1 MRKIVLFVYTE
12 RRCEAW
18 VVVMVVADLQ
28 TVAVP
33 AVCAVV
39 AWRLAVVRLA
49 LVALARPR
57 PKQTQLNRQSTG
69 KKASVLFYWVKGG

>member
-1 MRKIVLFVYTE
+1 MVNKYNEKDYLRKIVLFVYSE

-28 TVAVP
+28 TVVVL

-39 AWRLAVVRLA
+39 A
-49 LVALARPR
+49 
-57 PKQTQLNRQSTG
+57 
-69 KKASVLFYWVKGG
+69 

>member
-1 MRKIVLFVYTE
+1 MVNKYYEKDYLRKIVLFVYSE

-28 TVAVP
+28 TVVVP

-39 AWRLAVVRLA
+39 A
-49 LVALARPR
+49 
-57 PKQTQLNRQSTG
+57 
-69 KKASVLFYWVKGG
+69 

>member
-1 MRKIVLFVYTE
+1 MVNKYYEKDYLRKIILFVYSE

-18 VVVMVVADLQ
+18 VVVMVAADLQ

-39 AWRLAVVRLA
+39 A
-49 LVALARPR
+49 
-57 PKQTQLNRQSTG
+57 
-69 KKASVLFYWVKGG
+69 